1 LTEARAAAG
10 SASCWSTKEG
20 EATGREEGSAIR
32 LIPRKQIGGMI
43 LYCCMLFLYNSECTN
58 MEGNNSPLI

>member
-43 LYCCMLFLYNSECTN
+43 SLLLYAI
-58 MEGNNSPLI
+58 LIQQ